1 MFESLKN
8 LKNNL
13 HKNTIIM
20 PGNNYSISRQST
32 LEEEINGNP
41 FFNFNN
47 LKEFVKY
54 RMHDHDKTREEPY
67 APIRSC

>member
-1 MFESLKN
+1 
-8 LKNNL
+8 
-13 HKNTIIM
+13 M
-20 PGNNYSISRQST
+20 PGHNYSISRQST
-32 LEEEINGNP
+32 LEEEISGNP

>member
-1 MFESLKN
+1 MGYCNTLGDCIIN
-8 LKNNL
+8 L
-13 HKNTIIM
+13 
-20 PGNNYSISRQST
+20 S
-32 LEEEINGNP
+32 P
-41 FFNFNN
+41 FFNFND